1 MKIPGLH
8 ACLQQF
14 SSKHYCTV
22 LARHDTSDFTLQ

>member
-8 ACLQQF
+8 ARLQQF
-14 SSKHYCTV
+14 GSSNYCTV